1 MGVHRRVDI
10 YSIES
15 AGIEYSIDM
24 KVNIAVLQYNLSY
37 LNPSVVNS
45 KTSPSKAVSGPNAWQ
60 RIIQVCFHLEA
71 IFGLSQMLDVD
82 TFACQT
88 FTFEADGRTAEFI
101 TIVAFQAKP
110 NCLIFLDNDT
120 VVVGGESKE
129 AQVISQVCCGDLK

>member
-1 MGVHRRVDI
+1 MFFRYAVGVHRRVDI

-60 RIIQVCFHLEA
+60 RIIQVCSHLEA
-71 IFGLSQMLDVD
+71 IFLWSQMLDMD
-82 TFACQT
+82 TLACQNIN
-88 FTFEADGRTAEFI
+88 FVAD
-101 TIVAFQAKP
+101 
-110 NCLIFLDNDT
+110 
-120 VVVGGESKE
+120 
-129 AQVISQVCCGDLK
+129 